1 MQEQFKVI
9 VQAVTDKWAKVAVD
23 VQAYMVTPYKKD
35 IQLELF
41 GVGWIPYYY
50 TQINGQP
57 LLLQGYY

>member
-1 MQEQFKVI
+1 
-9 VQAVTDKWAKVAVD
+9 
-23 VQAYMVTPYKKD
+23 
-35 IQLELF
+35 LF